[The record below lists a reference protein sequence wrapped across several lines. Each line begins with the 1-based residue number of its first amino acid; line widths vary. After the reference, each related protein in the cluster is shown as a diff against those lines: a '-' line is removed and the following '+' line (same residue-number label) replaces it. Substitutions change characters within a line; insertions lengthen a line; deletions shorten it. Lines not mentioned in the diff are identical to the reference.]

1 MKRFL
6 SMLLAALM
14 LFPILTLSACK
25 KDEENHE
32 RILNEIAE
40 SNRVKNEKRQAF
52 LSSEPCTL
60 AYAYVADALSQ
71 LLPEC
76 EPTISLEPG
85 ALFGA
90 DLSVFSDFSEN
101 AETRLSFFSQAQLY
115 IAVNFWDF
123 DIDPLQ
129 LCDRLMARQISGEL
143 AADAYGEDTYRMDA
157 VSGEAVYYRKP
168 EV

>member
-1 MKRFL
+1 MKRFV

-14 LFPILTLSACK
+14 LLPVLTLSACK

-40 SNRVKNEKRQAF
+40 SNRAKNEKRQAF

-60 AYAYVADALSQ
+60 AYAYVADTLAQ

-123 DIDPLQ
+123 DVDPLQ